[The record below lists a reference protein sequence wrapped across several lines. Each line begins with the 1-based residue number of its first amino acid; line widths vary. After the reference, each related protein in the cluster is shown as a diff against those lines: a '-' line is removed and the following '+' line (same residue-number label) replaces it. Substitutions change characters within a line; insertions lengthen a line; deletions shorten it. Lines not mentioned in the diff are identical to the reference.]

1 MDTTTPFSDSLND
14 FQQILS
20 GKRAAPVPPWA
31 VQELQQR
38 LVLLLNH
45 VLQQEPAAMLRL
57 KQHKGQ
63 RILARWQAYS
73 MFLSITP
80 AGLLDLAEAAAHPD
94 LSILLADEAPLD
106 IARRLMQGEKPT
118 VHIEGDVQLAA
129 DINWLIDHVRWDIE
143 ADLARILGD
152 VPAHMLVDG
161 VQGMTRALRQ
171 FAGSV
176 RRPGSAGKA
185 SGTGTESAA

>member
-1 MDTTTPFSDSLND
+1 MDTTTPFSASLND

-45 VLQQEPAAMLRL
+45 VLQQEPAA
-57 KQHKGQ
+57 
-63 RILARWQAYS
+63 
-73 MFLSITP
+73 ITP
-80 AGLLDLAEAAAHPD
+80 AGLLDLADAAAQPD
-94 LSILLADEAPLD
+94 LSIVLADEAPLD

-129 DINWLIDHVRWDIE
+129 EINWLADHVRWDLE
-143 ADLARILGD
+143 EDLARLLGD
-152 VPAHMLVDG
+152 VPAHLLAQAAVAS
-161 VQGMTRALRQ
+161 VAVLRSFATRGLGA
-171 FAGSV
+171 FGSK
-176 RRPGSAGKA
+176 R
-185 SGTGTESAA
+185 

>member
-1 MDTTTPFSDSLND
+1 MDTTTPFSASLHD

-63 RILARWQAYS
+63 CILARWQAYS
-73 MFLSITP
+73 LFLSITP
-80 AGLLDLAEAAAHPD
+80 AGLLDVADAAAQPD
-94 LSILLADEAPLD
+94 LSIVLADEAPLD
-106 IARRLMQGEKPT
+106 IARHKT
-118 VHIEGDVQLAA
+118 
-129 DINWLIDHVRWDIE
+129 
-143 ADLARILGD
+143 
-152 VPAHMLVDG
+152 
-161 VQGMTRALRQ
+161 T
-171 FAGSV
+171 
-176 RRPGSAGKA
+176 
-185 SGTGTESAA
+185 

>member
-1 MDTTTPFSDSLND
+1 MDTTSPFSASLND

-31 VQELQQR
+31 VQELHQR

-63 RILARWQAYS
+63 RILARWQAYF

-80 AGLLDLAEAAAHPD
+80 AGLLDLADAASQPD
-94 LSILLADEAPLD
+94 LSIVLADEAPLD

-129 DINWLIDHVRWDIE
+129 EINWLADHVRWDLE
-143 ADLARILGD
+143 EDLARILGD
-152 VPAHMLVDG
+152 VPAHLLAQAAVASVAVLRSFAARG
-161 VQGMTRALRQ
+161 VGA
-171 FAGSV
+171 FGSK
-176 RRPGSAGKA
+176 R
-185 SGTGTESAA
+185 

>member
-1 MDTTTPFSDSLND
+1 MDTTTPFSASFND
-14 FQQILS
+14 LQQILS

-73 MFLSITP
+73 LFLSITP
-80 AGLLDLAEAAAHPD
+80 AGLLDLADAAAQAD
-94 LSILLADEAPLD
+94 LSIVLADEAPLD

-129 DINWLIDHVRWDIE
+129 EVNWLADHVRWDLE
-143 ADLARILGD
+143 EDLARLLGD
-152 VPAHMLVDG
+152 VPAHLLAQAAVA
-161 VQGMTRALRQ
+161 ALAVLRS
-171 FAGSV
+171 FAARGLGAF
-176 RRPGSAGKA
+176 GSAR
-185 SGTGTESAA
+185 

>member
-1 MDTTTPFSDSLND
+1 MHNTSPFSAPLND

-20 GKRAAPVPPWA
+20 GKRAAPVPPWV

-57 KQHKGQ
+57 KQNKGQ

-73 MFLSITP
+73 LFLLVTP
-80 AGLLDLAEAAAHPD
+80 AGLFDLADAGARPD
-94 LSILLADEAPLD
+94 LSILLADEAPLE

-129 DINWLIDHVRWDIE
+129 EVNWLADHVRWDLE
-143 ADLARILGD
+143 EDLARLLGD
-152 VPAHMLVDG
+152 VPAHLLAQAAAAALAMLR
-161 VQGMTRALRQ
+161 T
-171 FAGSV
+171 FAARSSGAF
-176 RRPGSAGKA
+176 GSAR
-185 SGTGTESAA
+185 